1 MFQKRLRELELEVA
15 EKETDLEN
23 QTRKTV
29 DDLIKKKEQ
38 MAKMKKLRKARLDRV
53 VEEIDLADEHGEIVC
68 VCVCV
73 CVCVQH
79 RKLGQMHRLFRLKD
93 KMLAVYD

>member
-1 MFQKRLRELELEVA
+1 
-15 EKETDLEN
+15 
-23 QTRKTV
+23 
-29 DDLIKKKEQ
+29 

-53 VEEIDLADEHGEIVC
+53 VEEIDLADEYGEIVCVCAC

-73 CVCVQH
+73 CVGVQH

>member
-1 MFQKRLRELELEVA
+1 MRELELEVA
-15 EKETDLEN
+15 EKKTDLEN
-23 QTRKTV
+23 KTSKTA

-53 VEEIDLADEHGEIVC
+53 VEEIDLADEYGEIVCVCACAC

-73 CVCVQH
+73 CV
-79 RKLGQMHRLFRLKD
+79 
-93 KMLAVYD
+93 